1 MPSYEISLLPA
12 QRKFIE
18 IPEDIKPMTQYISL
32 YQGG

>member
-1 MPSYEISLLPA
+1 MPRYEITLLPA

-18 IPEDIKPMTQYISL
+18 IPSDIEPMTQYVSI